1 MRLKVKPTPP
11 KTRLLRFNEVIERT
25 GKSRS
30 AIYVLVNKGEFPTP
44 VRLGAKSV
52 AFVES
57 EIEAWI
63 EARLADRVD
72 WAEYVV

>member
-1 MRLKVKPTPP
+1 MQGSTF

-30 AIYVLVNKGEFPTP
+30 AIYVLVNKGEFPIP
-44 VRLGAKSV
+44 VRLGTKSV

-63 EARLADRVD
+63 EARLSDRVD
-72 WAEYVV
+72 WADNNAA

>member
-1 MRLKVKPTPP
+1 MRLTMET

-30 AIYVLVNKGEFPTP
+30 VIYVLVNKGEFPTP

-57 EIEAWI
+57 EIETWI
-63 EARLADRVD
+63 KARLSDRVD
-72 WAEYVV
+72 WVNHAA